1 MVTVPSLQLQN
12 ELENHVALRTAR
24 RIRNLAIEVGPGRVV
39 LRGQAS
45 SYYLKQLAQH
55 GVREL
60 LPQVRLENSITVE
73 APRGG
78 AGVGAGD

>member
-1 MVTVPSLQLQN
+1 MVNASSRLLQH
-12 ELENHVALRTAR
+12 ELEDYVALRTAR
-24 RIRNLAIEVGPGRVV
+24 RIRNLTVEVAPECVV

-60 LPQVRLENSITVE
+60 LPQVRLENSIVVE
-73 APRGG
+73 APAAAAAGG
-78 AGVGAGD
+78 D